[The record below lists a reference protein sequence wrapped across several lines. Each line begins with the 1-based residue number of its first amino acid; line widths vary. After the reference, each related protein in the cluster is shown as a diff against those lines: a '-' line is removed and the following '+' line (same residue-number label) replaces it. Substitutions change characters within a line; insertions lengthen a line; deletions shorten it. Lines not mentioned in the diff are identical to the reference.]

1 MAWYFF
7 QDQLL
12 HGKNS
17 GLNDHIRY
25 LYRCQII
32 QKLVESFEPEG
43 YKAKKK
49 FECLHKDPHF
59 HHNLM
64 NNFDEF

>member
-43 YKAKKK
+43 YKAK
-49 FECLHKDPHF
+49 
-59 HHNLM
+59 
-64 NNFDEF
+64 